1 MDNTYIGVQACSTSE
16 KDCPFFD
23 CYERGTCYQCRCS
36 LLDKELFNCVD
47 GEDQESSIDPDCPLR
62 KHEVIVRLL
71 K

>member
-1 MDNTYIGVQACSTSE
+1 MSEIYFVQACSTLE

-23 CYERGTCYQCRCS
+23 CYERGTCYKCRCS
-36 LLDKELFNCVD
+36 LLDKELSNCVD

-62 KHEVIVRLL
+62 KHEVIVRL